1 MTSTNN
7 VGTMKLASEYKKNEN
22 RNYYEEI
29 KTSNWGIFSNLSVVF
44 CQLSRKCTLR
54 SGAELNNICLLNYN
68 HYLLNLLQ
76 YIKIWADH
84 HVHRKQHTGGTEHD
98 CI

>member
-29 KTSNWGIFSNLSVVF
+29 KASNWGIFSNLSF
-44 CQLSRKCTLR
+44 GQIS
-54 SGAELNNICLLNYN
+54 
-68 HYLLNLLQ
+68 Q
-76 YIKIWADH
+76 
-84 HVHRKQHTGGTEHD
+84 
-98 CI
+98 